1 MNNKSYFNQLQ
12 VISEHATKLASYL
25 HVLQAYTENEMIDNN
40 KIGNIF
46 EILELAVKEID
57 IITENT

>member
-46 EILELAVKEID
+46 EVLELAVKEID